1 MKVNDKNTRIENLQN
16 RQEKYGVPRVRVQL
30 RQKFKKTNYNF
41 FKFLVEIAF
50 NGYLDKFLT

>member
-30 RQKFKKTNYNF
+30 RQKFKKKIIMSSNF
-41 FKFLVEIAF
+41 RLKL
-50 NGYLDKFLT
+50 LLTVI